1 MKKLKY
7 FSTLLA
13 AIAALI
19 AVWLVWNYYM
29 QSPWTRDG
37 KIHAE
42 QVSIAPQVSG
52 TIIELPIR
60 DNQRVKAGDTLFRID
75 DTPYR
80 IAVST
85 AQAQQAKARSDL
97 LNAQAAVA
105 KAQHE
110 ARRRQNLPKNF
121 ISAEDLDESNIAL
134 QSARASEDAAKA
146 NVDAANAA
154 LAHARWQLD
163 QTVVKAPVDGWITN
177 MSTRSGNY
185 AATGAPLF
193 ALVDSHSFHVIGY
206 FEETKLR
213 HLNAGDKASIIL
225 YSNGQKLQGHVSS
238 IGRAIF
244 DQNTGTDGT
253 LIADIKPTI
262 PWVRLAQRVPV
273 RIEFDALPAN
283 LVLVSGTTCTV
294 YIGKKQ

>member
-13 AIAALI
+13 AAAAII
-19 AVWLVWNYYM
+19 AVWLVWTYYM

-37 KIHAE
+37 KIRAE

-52 TIIELPIR
+52 TIIDLKVK
-60 DNQRVKAGDTLFRID
+60 DNQLVKAGETLFRID

-80 IAVST
+80 IAV
-85 AQAQQAKARSDL
+85 ADALAQQVKARSDL
-97 LNAQAAVA
+97 LNARSALA

-110 ARRRQNLPKNF
+110 ADRRRNLPKNV
-121 ISAEDLDESNIAL
+121 ISAEDLDTANIAL
-134 QSARASEDAAKA
+134 QSAQAEEAAARASLDAAGA
-146 NVDAANAA
+146 TLN
-154 LAHARWQLD
+154 HARWELE

-177 MSTRSGNY
+177 MSTRTGDY
-185 AATGAPLF
+185 ATTGSPLF

-213 HLNAGDKASIIL
+213 HISAGDRASIVL
-225 YSNGQKLQGHVSS
+225 YSNGTKLQGHVSS

-273 RIEFDALPAN
+273 RIEFDALPDG

-294 YIGKKQ
+294 YIGNR

>member
-7 FSTLLA
+7 FSTLLVA
-13 AIAALI
+13 AAALI

-37 KIHAE
+37 KIRAE
-42 QVSIAPQVSG
+42 QVSITSQVSG
-52 TIIELPIR
+52 TIVDLRIQ

-80 IAVST
+80 IAVSD
-85 AQAQQAKARSDL
+85 ALAQQAKARSEL
-97 LNAQAAVA
+97 LNARSAVA

-110 ARRRQNLPKNF
+110 AYRRRNLPKNV
-121 ISAEDLDESNIAL
+121 ISAEDLDTANIAL
-134 QSARASEDAAKA
+134 QSAQAEEAAAQASLDAAG
-146 NVDAANAA
+146 AA
-154 LAHARWQLD
+154 LEHARWELD
-163 QTVVKAPVDGWITN
+163 QTTIKAPVDGWITN
-177 MSTRSGNY
+177 MSTRTGDY
-185 AATGAPLF
+185 ATTGVPLF
-193 ALVDSHSFHVIGY
+193 ALVDSRSFHVIGY

-213 HLNAGDKASIIL
+213 HIKAGDRASIVL
-225 YSNGQKLQGHVSS
+225 YSNGEKLQGHVSS

-253 LIADIKPTI
+253 LVADIKPTI

-273 RIEFDALPAN
+273 RIEFDTLPAG

-294 YIGKKQ
+294 SIGDR